1 MAYVIPLTPLSTESH
16 AALPSASSPRV
27 MPRWA
32 SHTASRFSLIY
43 PVSGYYLNSTD
54 EAGRVSS
61 LPSGRSMAE
70 LAVAPQ
76 AASTLG

>member
-1 MAYVIPLTPLSTESH
+1 MATHSSIPACSYKSWVSGSIVH
-16 AALPSASSPRV
+16 GK
-27 MPRWA
+27 A

-43 PVSGYYLNSTD
+43 PVSWYYLNSPTD
-54 EAGRVSS
+54 EAGRLSS
-61 LPSGRSMAE
+61 SPSRRSMAE